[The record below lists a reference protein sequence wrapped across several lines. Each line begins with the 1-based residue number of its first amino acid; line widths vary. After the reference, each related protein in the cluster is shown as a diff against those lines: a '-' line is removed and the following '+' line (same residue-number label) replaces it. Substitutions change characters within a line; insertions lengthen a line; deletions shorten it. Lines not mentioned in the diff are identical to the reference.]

1 MAQDLAAERL
11 PAGEA
16 GQRAVIDEGLDAND
30 RVVPPVLPVAQL
42 PVVEAGREHRAV
54 HPAGE
59 LLHARE
65 QRAAVHGR
73 GGGLDHADARVALHE
88 LDQADDRL
96 AGHQAVGVE
105 HDHVAVAPAPAPA
118 EVGDVAALALQAHLA
133 AAIEDAAEAP
143 HGATPVE
150 PRFLLLHRRARVG
163 RVAEHEEVEAVER
176 AGALER
182 AMDRAEP
189 REHPL
194 DRLLADGHH
203 DGREDALGRDHRRVA
218 AGTLEVGDREAI
230 PAADEGEEAEHGGP
244 EADRDPPEEGAK
256 EGRDRHLEP
265 GAPLVGQDV
274 HHELARDEGGDQHEE
289 TEEEAAPECDA
300 RPWKPPAHPVEQAAV
315 ERPVGRGGRRPLAA
329 AAEETAQEA
338 ALDRLRDHR
347 PAAELGHRAQQP
359 VPGGSLRPPARRV
372 APRRAPPERPREAP
386 GEEAVGGALGRG
398 GSRALLLHE
407 LAERAQRLRERV
419 SRPLPRLRQ
428 GALDRPGRERSV
440 LLRVEPERRKVGE
453 RARVDLPPVVED
465 AAPGHGEV
473 AVARR
478 ADRSPRSWIAIHRG
492 TKRAG
497 SLLAHGRIT

>member
-1 MAQDLAAERL
+1 MLR
-11 PAGEA
+11 
-16 GQRAVIDEGLDAND
+16 EGLDADD
-30 RVVPPVLPVAQL
+30 RVVPPVLAVAEL
-42 PVVEAGREHRAV
+42 PVVQAGREHGAV
-54 HPAGE
+54 DAARE
-59 LLHARE
+59 LLQARE

-73 GGGLDHADARVALHE
+73 GGGLDHADARVALHQV
-88 LDQADDRL
+88 DQTDERL

-218 AGTLEVGDREAI
+218 AGRLEVGDREAI

-274 HHELARDEGGDQHEE
+274 RHELARNDGGDEHEE
-289 TEEEAAPECDA
+289 TEEKPAPECDA

-315 ERPVGRGGRRPLAA
+315 ERLVGRGGRRRLAA
-329 AAEETAQEA
+329 PAAEEAAQEPT
-338 ALDRLRDHR
+338 LDRLRDHR
-347 PAAELGHRAQQP
+347 PAAELGHRAERA
-359 VPGGSLRPPARRV
+359 VPSGGPRRPAR
-372 APRRAPPERPREAP
+372 ATPSRRAPRQRPLEAP
-386 GEEAVGGALGRG
+386 GEEGVGGALRRAG
-398 GSRALLLHE
+398 GARMLCLNE
-407 LAERAQRLRERV
+407 LAQRAQRLRHRV
-419 SRPLPRLRQ
+419 APALPGLRQ
-428 GALDRPGRERSV
+428 GALDRPGRERSM
-440 LLRVEPERRKVGE
+440 LLRLEPERRKVGE